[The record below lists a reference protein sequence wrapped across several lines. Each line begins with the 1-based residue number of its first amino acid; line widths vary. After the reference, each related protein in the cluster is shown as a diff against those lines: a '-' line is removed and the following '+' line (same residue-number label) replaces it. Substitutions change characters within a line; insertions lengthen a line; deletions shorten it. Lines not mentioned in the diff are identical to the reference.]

1 MTSPEIP
8 AVLVSRFN
16 GFHRQFF
23 SSKNG
28 PRNHIDSM
36 DQYFMNTDWH
46 VEPRIFLLQAFLF
59 SLQQYVSYFVDASL
73 YLLYSGGTA
82 TPHWKIPSILQR
94 NIFFLFRQ
102 FCWIKLKRNHRCYK
116 NITVT
121 NIFKLPLLI
130 LAMFSAMAILETIPN
145 ARVSAVSKAPLQS
158 LAAL

>member
-8 AVLVSRFN
+8 AVLVSRFH

-94 NIFFLFRQ
+94 NIFFCFASSVEYNWRGTTDV
-102 FCWIKLKRNHRCYK
+102 IKISL
-116 NITVT
+116 
-121 NIFKLPLLI
+121 LLI
-130 LAMFSAMAILETIPN
+130 SSNYRCLYSLCLVPWQFLKLFLTLAL
-145 ARVSAVSKAPLQS
+145 APFLK
-158 LAAL
+158 LHCKV